1 MNARNPW
8 LLAAR
13 PNTLPAAI
21 VPVLVG
27 SALAY
32 RDGGFQPLAALAA
45 LFAAV
50 CIQIGT
56 NLAND
61 VHDFRKGADKTRV
74 GPTRVTTAGLLSP
87 QAVERGMWLV
97 FGLAA
102 LAGLYLVYLGG
113 WPILLIGVAS
123 ILAGLAY
130 TAGPFPLGYNGLGD
144 LFVFVFF
151 GLLGVMG
158 TYYVQA
164 LAVTWPAFLAA
175 IPVGALTTNII
186 VVNNIRDADTDRVV
200 GKRTL
205 AVLLGRGAARA
216 EYALMV
222 AVAYLV
228 PLVMWLGFNLP
239 VWTLLPWVT
248 LPWAVSLTRMVYTVL
263 GPSLNQA
270 LVGTARLLAVFGAL
284 FAVGLVL

>member
-1 MNARNPW
+1 MNSRNPW

-13 PNTLPAAI
+13 PNTLPAAV

-27 SALAY
+27 SALAF
-32 RDGGFQPLAALAA
+32 RDGAFQPLAALAA

-61 VHDFRKGADKTRV
+61 VHDFRKGADTARV
-74 GPTRVTTAGLLSP
+74 GPTRVTTAGLLAP
-87 QAVERGMWLV
+87 EAVERGMWLV

-102 LAGLYLVYLGG
+102 LAGLYLVYVGG
-113 WPILLIGVAS
+113 WPIVLIGVAS
-123 ILAGLAY
+123 ILAGVAY

-144 LFVFVFF
+144 LFVFLFF
-151 GLLGVMG
+151 GLAGVMG

-175 IPVGALTTNII
+175 IPVGALTTNVI
-186 VVNNIRDADTDRVV
+186 VVNNVRDADTDRAV

-205 AVLLGRGAARA
+205 AVLLGRIVARA
-216 EYALMV
+216 EYALLV
-222 AVAYLV
+222 AVAYLT
-228 PLVMWLGFNLP
+228 PLALWLGFGLP

-263 GPSLNQA
+263 GPGLNKA

-284 FAVGLVL
+284 FALGFLL